1 MAFQVDKGKIAKNTI
16 ALYLRLGFT
25 MVISF
30 FTARVTLEQLGVED
44 YGLNNL
50 VGSVVSMLTF
60 LNGSM
65 GTAVQRYFSIEIGKD
80 NESNLKKVFGVGL
93 SLHIIVAIFTFIV
106 AEIFAVFFLSKV
118 NPNVC
123 DMTSYRRNVCCITV
137 IKYSVFR
144 FIAASSRSGRQAATS
159 GRYAA

>member
-60 LNGSM
+60 LNG
-65 GTAVQRYFSIEIGKD
+65 
-80 NESNLKKVFGVGL
+80 
-93 SLHIIVAIFTFIV
+93 
-106 AEIFAVFFLSKV
+106 
-118 NPNVC
+118 
-123 DMTSYRRNVCCITV
+123 
-137 IKYSVFR
+137 
-144 FIAASSRSGRQAATS
+144 
-159 GRYAA
+159 